1 MKEILPCIII
11 ITIHMWTFYFKTG
24 SMLDNL
30 SDEKLDWIEI
40 QLTKKNKN

>member
-1 MKEILPCIII
+1 
-11 ITIHMWTFYFKTG
+11 MWTFYFKTG